1 MRIIMNKTMRL
12 ILAICLITAVGFCQL
27 ENKQTITKRGT
38 TSAQFLKIGVD
49 ARGSS
54 MGGAFTAMTGDIS
67 QSFWNPA
74 GLAHLEGIQT
84 MFVNSPWLAG
94 TNFNFMALAF
104 NVPSIGV
111 FGASVTSLAV
121 PEDIVR
127 TIEHPEGTGERF
139 DAGDLAVT
147 FSYAKQLSDRFS
159 IGGNI
164 KYIQQKIWHASARAI
179 AADLGAVF
187 ISPFKGI
194 RIGAS
199 ISNFGNDMMLDGR
212 DLKISVDP
220 DIQNEGNVEFI
231 NALYETDNFPL
242 PLLFRVGLAGELL
255 NKGKTRLSFSLDAL
269 HPNDNTESIN
279 TGLEFAFAET
289 FFVRGGYSTLF
300 RDATEEGLTLGA
312 GMLIRLA
319 GTNTKLKVDYSYSD
333 FGRFD
338 FIQRISLGFRF

>member
-1 MRIIMNKTMRL
+1 MIQNTMKS
-12 ILAICLITAVGFCQL
+12 ILAFILLTTFGFSQI
-27 ENKQTITKRGT
+27 ENDQTITKRGT

-49 ARGSS
+49 ARGSA

-84 MFVNSPWLAG
+84 MFVNSPWLAE
-94 TNFNFMALAF
+94 TNFNFMAFAF
-104 NVPSIGV
+104 NIPGV
-111 FGASVTSLAV
+111 GVLGASVTSLMV

-127 TIEHPEGTGERF
+127 TVDQPEGTGEF
-139 DAGDLAVT
+139 FEAGDLAVT

-159 IGGNI
+159 IGGNV
-164 KYIQQKIWHASARAI
+164 KFIQQKIWHANAQAI

-194 RIGAS
+194 RVGAS
-199 ISNFGNDMMLDGR
+199 ISNFGNDMTLDGR
-212 DLKISVDP
+212 DLRISVDP
-220 DIQNEGNVEFI
+220 DQQNEGNVEFI
-231 NALYETDNFPL
+231 NALYETDGFPL
-242 PLLFRVGLAGELL
+242 PLLFRVGIAGELL
-255 NKGKTRLSFSLDAL
+255 NKGKTRLSFGLDAL

-279 TGLEFAFAET
+279 AGLEFAFAET
-289 FFVRGGYSTLF
+289 FFIRGGYSTLF
-300 RDATEEGLTLGA
+300 RDATEEGLNIGA
-312 GMLIRLA
+312 GILYRLA

-338 FIQRISLGFRF
+338 FIQRVSLGFRF